1 MFVIFV
7 AHLHLRAAERR
18 RSTGRIG
25 LFRMSG
31 SARRGDEAG
40 RRSFTGR
47 RRDLARSM
55 ITGRDGRVQRLR
67 QVLRLPSS
75 QRKTQS
81 R

>member
-40 RRSFTGR
+40 RRSRCGDVAILVVNSAGTRNR
-47 RRDLARSM
+47 RRTTFR
-55 ITGRDGRVQRLR
+55 
-67 QVLRLPSS
+67 
-75 QRKTQS
+75 
-81 R
+81 